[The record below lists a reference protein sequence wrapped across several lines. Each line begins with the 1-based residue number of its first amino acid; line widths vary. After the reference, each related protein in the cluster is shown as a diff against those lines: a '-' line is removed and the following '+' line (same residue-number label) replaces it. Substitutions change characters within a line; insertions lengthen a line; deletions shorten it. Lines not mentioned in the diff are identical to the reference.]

1 MPVFFGASVMLPAP
15 LAVTVN
21 GSIGPVMLAVQLN
34 VVPPIVDVGAKL
46 SGCTL
51 HICCDKLATGFV
63 ITGTG
68 FTVAVTS
75 KGVPGQPLAMGVMR

>member
-1 MPVFFGASVMLPAP
+1 MPAFFGASVMLPAP
-15 LAVTVN
+15 LAVTVK
-21 GSIGPVMLAVQLN
+21 GSIGPVMLAVQVN
-34 VVPPIVDVGAKL
+34 VVPPMVDEGTKL
-46 SGCTL
+46 RGCTL

-75 KGVPGQPLAMGVMR
+75 KGIPGQPLAMGVMR